1 MARKVAGGTGGTR
14 GTPDRTERTE
24 RTGTA
29 GGVKAGGDKFQERML
44 DSFRV
49 LCNADGVN
57 KQLSTQDVDELRSMM
72 KQIPTPLNVN
82 SDPAPA
88 QAPLPKFTDRFKQRL
103 QEEQTK
109 SESESGHGES
119 EAEPSSPK
127 EDGSKSE
134 AGSDE
139 DVDDDETGSQSS
151 KSSRRSQTSKSSG
164 QSHQSL
170 QRKRR
175 PETHEQTKMK
185 RNYLVILRTLQK
197 EGYQPTQEF
206 TMDDPLEEIKEEVD
220 QYYMCKEATSFVSK
234 WKGNVEVGASLVEI
248 GAQFIPKQP
257 LKLQGLQ
264 ARIRKIH
271 ETKQVDIDWERIY
284 YTYRRKKMSNPL
296 WSLAIAYG
304 LAMLSTSISNHASAK
319 LGQVLGGVG
328 GGGDGGGGGNG
339 GGGGLDLGGIIGSLF
354 GAFGGAGGGGGG
366 AMPSMSSGL
375 PGTDPSPA
383 PDVPSSP
390 HQRPQPQPH
399 QAHGPRRGFKR
410 NVFFTR

>member
-14 GTPDRTERTE
+14 GTPERTD
-24 RTGTA
+24 RA

-44 DSFRV
+44 DSFRF
-49 LCNADGVN
+49 LCNTDGVG
-57 KQLSTQDVDELRSMM
+57 KQLSTQDVDELRSMI

-103 QEEQTK
+103 QEEQT
-109 SESESGHGES
+109 ESGF

-354 GAFGGAGGGGGG
+354 GAFGGAGGGG

-383 PDVPSSP
+383 PEAPSSP
-390 HQRPQPQPH
+390 HQRLPPQPH
-399 QAHGPRRGFKR
+399 QQSVQPRRGFKR

>member
-1 MARKVAGGTGGTR
+1 MARKGGT
-14 GTPDRTERTE
+14 DRTERADRAE
-24 RTGTA
+24 GA
-29 GGVKAGGDKFQERML
+29 GGVNGKFQERML
-44 DSFRV
+44 DSFRF
-49 LCNADGVN
+49 LCNTDGVN
-57 KQLSTQDVDELRSMM
+57 KQLSTQDIDELRSMI

-82 SDPAPA
+82 SDPTPA

-103 QEEQTK
+103 QEE
-109 SESESGHGES
+109 SR
-119 EAEPSSPK
+119 
-127 EDGSKSE
+127 DGSDLPSPTEVETDEKGDGSE
-134 AGSDE
+134 HGSVSDDE
-139 DVDDDETGSQSS
+139 DTSSVTSRGSKASRVSS
-151 KSSRRSQTSKSSG
+151 MSRGSG
-164 QSHQSL
+164 RESL
-170 QRKRR
+170 PRRRR

-185 RNYLVILRTLQK
+185 RNFLVILRTLQK

-206 TMDDPLEEIKEEVD
+206 TMDDPLEEIKEEVE
-220 QYYMCKEATSFVSK
+220 QYYMCKEASSFVSK

-319 LGQVLGGVG
+319 LGQVLGGIG
-328 GGGDGGGGGNG
+328 GAGGDG

-354 GAFGGAGGGGGG
+354 GAFGGGGG
-366 AMPSMSSGL
+366 ATSGTPGMPSMSSGL
-375 PGTDPSPA
+375 PGTDSP
-383 PDVPSSP
+383 PEPPSSP
-390 HQRPQPQPH
+390 HQRPEPQPH
-399 QAHGPRRGFKR
+399 QSVQPRRGFKR
-410 NVFFTR
+410 NVFFTH